1 MSIVLN
7 ISISCFLSSSLL
19 SSMFPSVMMLRE
31 VLTRANR
38 VALKLTV
45 PSALSLMFMETS
57 LLQATL

>member
-1 MSIVLN
+1 MLIVLN

-19 SSMFPSVMMLRE
+19 SSILPSVMMLRD

-57 LLQATL
+57 LLQATR